1 MSYFF
6 HPNQLQGMLAEQDEY
21 DDNVDIRSISRA
33 LRFLEGIDYEEEP
46 LRQRRRRHA
55 RRASEAFLIQ

>member
-21 DDNVDIRSISRA
+21 DDNIDIRNLSRA

-46 LRQRRRRHA
+46 LRQRRRRYT
-55 RRASEAFLIQ
+55 RQDSEALFVR

>member
-6 HPNQLQGMLAEQDEY
+6 HPNQLQGMVTEQDEY
-21 DDNVDIRSISRA
+21 DDNIDIRNLSRA

-46 LRQRRRRHA
+46 LRQRRRRST
-55 RRASEAFLIQ
+55 RRASEALFVR